1 MTFDREQ
8 VAEQAAQVI
17 HHHMKAVRDRGDYIV
32 GPASN
37 DAATAA
43 LAPIVRAVTD
53 EIRALHQ
60 RDPSGAFC
68 DHCWGGPTV
77 RHIPSR
83 GSAASEPRYPCPTV
97 RLCDEIDQAAGVER

>member
-8 VAEQAAQVI
+8 TIAQVI
-17 HHHMKAVRDRGDYIV
+17 QAVPLTLSPTGSELAKTVI
-32 GPASN
+32 AQ
-37 DAATAA
+37 A
-43 LAPIVRAVTD
+43 LPVIVRAVTD

-97 RLCDEIDQAAGVER
+97 RLLDSIEAIAGGGEGNEPH